1 MIDNHLIL
9 GGSRRILSFSF
20 CFIISCIVI
29 IVIVKRSDKIDTT
42 IYNTDSSLLSTS
54 CKHVSI
60 DELDRWFHSKKWNEI
75 PKIIHQTWKNKTLR
89 QRQARWSQT
98 WCDQYTNWYY
108 HLWTDDE
115 NDLFVRTK
123 FPWFYPT
130 YNKLSPAI
138 LRVDSVRYLYML
150 YYGGLYI
157 DLDYESVRRIDALF
171 TNKSVVL
178 SLINYSFN
186 SMNSVPNSWMASRP
200 NHPLWTYIL
209 HRIILLWSRASD
221 KERNEFWNGK
231 AEFFTGP
238 QSLFEGLM
246 FYLHTIQHTD
256 ETLDQLF
263 GNKQNQNADSIL
275 EVANI
280 TFLGPKLNN
289 AYDWMNGIGADV
301 CSAEK
306 ATFDEKK
313 CQDVVKPIYAITY
326 WSHSYGHGHE
336 NDLNYLGDEK
346 KTR

>member
-1 MIDNHLIL
+1 MADYRPSKRLL
-9 GGSRRILSFSF
+9 LLSLCFIFSF
-20 CFIISCIVI
+20 IIITLI
-29 IVIVKRSDKIDTT
+29 IRNSSSIKNTKKNIDSIAST
-42 IYNTDSSLLSTS
+42 TS

-60 DELDRWFHSKKWNEI
+60 DELDRWFHSKTWHEI

-89 QRQARWSQT
+89 ERQARWSQT
-98 WCDQYTNWYY
+98 WCEQYTDWYY

-115 NDLFVRTK
+115 NDLFVQTK
-123 FPWFYPT
+123 FPWFYST
-130 YNKLSPAI
+130 YKQLSPAI

-157 DLDYESVRRIDALF
+157 DLDYESIRRVDELF
-171 TNKSVVL
+171 INKYIVL

-186 SMNSVPNSWMASRP
+186 SMNSVPNSWLVSRP

-209 HRIILLWSRASD
+209 YRIMLLWSRATD
-221 KERNEFWNGK
+221 QERNSFWNGK

-246 FYLHTIQHTD
+246 FYLHSNQHTAQ
-256 ETLDQLF
+256 TLDQLF
-263 GNKQNQNADSIL
+263 GNKENQKSDSIL

-280 TFLGPKLNN
+280 TFLGPKLIN
-289 AYDWMNGIGADV
+289 AYDWMSGIGTDV

-306 ATFDEKK
+306 TTFNENK
-313 CQDVVKPIYAITY
+313 CKDIVKPIYAITY

-336 NDLNYLGDEK
+336 NDANYLENK
-346 KTR
+346 KAR